1 MRDAFIE
8 ALFDRAAHD
17 RRIMLLVG
25 DLGFGVVTRFKTE
38 LPDQF
43 VNVGVAEQNM
53 AGLAAGLALSGR
65 IVFTYSIANF
75 PTIRCLEQIRNDICY
90 HDCDV
95 KIVAVGG
102 GLAYGSLGMSHHAT
116 EDIAVM
122 RALPNMT
129 VLAPNDPFEAAAATR
144 ATVAT
149 PGPCYLRLGRSGE
162 PLVHKTPPA
171 FEIGRAIE
179 TRGGKDI
186 TLIAT
191 GGLLREVSDA
201 AECLASAGVSV
212 RILSMPTIKPLDR
225 DAVLSAAR
233 ETWAIFTVEEHS
245 IIGGLGSAV
254 AETLLEAEFRPRVF
268 RRIGLPDAFTS
279 VIGDRTF
286 LREMHGLSASGIAQQ
301 VETALVAAGRVN
313 VA

>member
-8 ALFDRAAHD
+8 ALFDLAAHD

-129 VLAPNDPFEAAAATR
+129 VLAPNDPLEAAAATR
-144 ATVAT
+144 ATVA
-149 PGPCYLRLGRSGE
+149 
-162 PLVHKTPPA
+162 
-171 FEIGRAIE
+171 
-179 TRGGKDI
+179 
-186 TLIAT
+186 
-191 GGLLREVSDA
+191 
-201 AECLASAGVSV
+201 
-212 RILSMPTIKPLDR
+212 
-225 DAVLSAAR
+225 
-233 ETWAIFTVEEHS
+233 
-245 IIGGLGSAV
+245 
-254 AETLLEAEFRPRVF
+254 
-268 RRIGLPDAFTS
+268 
-279 VIGDRTF
+279 
-286 LREMHGLSASGIAQQ
+286 
-301 VETALVAAGRVN
+301 
-313 VA
+313 